1 MAEPELKRPE
11 TRDGLPV
18 LRFPPITR
26 AELALFAGA
35 SHDHTPIHIDIDYVR
50 AAGGEDVIAHGM
62 LVMGR
67 MVQAVTRWR
76 RDGRLISSRARFLDV
91 VHVGDELCISGVVSG
106 VDGGETSID
115 LSVVTVEGRKVMSGQ
130 VIVAN

>member
-1 MAEPELKRPE
+1 MNEPELKCHE
-11 TRDGLPV
+11 TGDGLPV
-18 LRFPPITR
+18 LKFPPITR
-26 AELALFAGA
+26 TELALFAGA

-76 RDGRLISSRARFLDV
+76 PAWRLVSSRARFLDV
-91 VHVGDELCISGVVSG
+91 VNVGDELSISGVVTTADTVGAS
-106 VDGGETSID
+106 VELEVTAGGA
-115 LSVVTVEGRKVMSGQ
+115 RKVMAGE
-130 VIVAN
+130 VIIAK